1 MLRRFTSRNPRGPSA
16 ENPRPLRP
24 VKPTL
29 RDHLTILFALLT
41 VFACGFG
48 AGHLSGK
55 KAIKGKPEANAH
67 WEAETLSL
75 LKTSLDLDPRE
86 LDLVTTEIQRTA
98 TEIRLK
104 REETI
109 LIYHERISELY
120 GRLIE
125 QLGDANASRLKEEK
139 RALDEKI
146 QSLRPTT

>member
-1 MLRRFTSRNPRGPSA
+1 MRPS
-16 ENPRPLRP
+16 
-24 VKPTL
+24 L
-29 RDHLTILFALLT
+29 RDHLTILLALLT

-55 KAIKGKPEANAH
+55 KQTQAKPEVSAQ

-75 LKTSLDLDPRE
+75 LEKSLDLDSRE
-86 LDLVTTEIQRTA
+86 MEVVKSEIRRTGMD
-98 TEIRLK
+98 IRLK

-109 LIYHERISELY
+109 LNYHERVSELY
-120 GRLIE
+120 ERLIE

-146 QSLRPTT
+146 RSLRPQT